1 MTGALTRNVFRALE
15 RALVQT
21 LLAHAATAF
30 VTAVVL
36 SFYLPGA
43 IESDDLA
50 RVTRLA
56 HHPWVFRLAAMGWIW
71 CAFAQANVA
80 WSLVGQR
87 ARVGAVAFAALG
99 LSCVG
104 ALIDSATW
112 LGWMSAGVDLARP
125 VAAGLGSLEA
135 FLAWE
140 RHQLV
145 ATAGLAGTAH
155 TLAFIAQA
163 WCLGRLVTVPRAL
176 TGATAALMLP
186 VALASCFAS
195 VHASWPRAIGAV
207 HGVGFALLLAWMA
220 VTTERVLRAHRPE
233 RPWGRLAVWRHPSR
247 GAIGHVANVIANSRL
262 VSALI
267 EPLPI
272 AAMVSDIREV
282 VYVNYLVEAE
292 RVRGMVPEGLELQ
305 GLGDGGRWA
314 LFSFLTYR
322 HGHFGFRFMGS
333 LRRLTPSSV
342 QTNWRVHVRDART
355 GVVGITFVT
364 NAIDHTFQALAARLF
379 TEGMPMHVLA
389 RAALDRDATTGSVH
403 VELDPGEGTAPR
415 ATLDL
420 RPCDAPVF
428 EGEWAE
434 CFKDF
439 RAFLEYCVPQNR
451 AMSAEPW
458 LARVTRHEIHLPIAL
473 EDCQPLAG
481 EVRSL
486 TAEAITGGARPVCF
500 RVAGL
505 RFVFEEEIHDPLP
518 ID

>member
-1 MTGALTRNVFRALE
+1 MSGAPTRNTFRALE

-21 LLAHAATAF
+21 LVAHAATAF
-30 VTAVVL
+30 VTAAVL
-36 SFYLPGA
+36 SWYLPGA
-43 IESDDLA
+43 IESNDLA
-50 RVTRLA
+50 RVARLA
-56 HHPWVFRLAAMGWIW
+56 HHPWVFRFTAMGWIW
-71 CAFAQANVA
+71 CAFAQTNVA
-80 WSLVGQR
+80 WALVGQR
-87 ARVGAVAFAALG
+87 ARVGGVAFAAFALA
-99 LSCVG
+99 CVG
-104 ALIDSATW
+104 ALIDTATW
-112 LGWMSAGVDLARP
+112 LGWMTAGVDLARP
-125 VAAGLGSLEA
+125 VAAGRGSLDA

-145 ATAGLAGTAH
+145 ATAGFAGTAH
-155 TLAFIAQA
+155 TLAFFAQA
-163 WCLGRLVTVPRAL
+163 WCLAKVVHVPRAL
-176 TGATAALMLP
+176 TGATATLMLP
-186 VALASCFAS
+186 VALASCVTS
-195 VHASWPRAIGAV
+195 VHASWPRLVGGV

-220 VTTERVLRAHRPE
+220 VTTERVLRVHRTE
-233 RPWGRLAVWRHPSR
+233 RAWGRLAVWRHPSR
-247 GAIGHVANVIANSRL
+247 GVIGRVANVIANSRL
-262 VSALI
+262 VSALV

-292 RVRGMVPEGLELQ
+292 KVLGMVPEGLELQ
-305 GLGDGGRWA
+305 RLGDGGRWA
-314 LFSFLTYR
+314 LLSFLTYR
-322 HGHFGFRFMGS
+322 HGHFGFRFMGP

-342 QTNWRVHVRDART
+342 QTNWRVHVRDPRT
-355 GVVGITFVT
+355 GVVGITFIT

-389 RAALDRDATTGSVH
+389 RAALDCDATTGSVH

-420 RPCDAPVF
+420 KPCEAPVF
-428 EGEWAE
+428 EEEWAE

-439 RAFLEYCVPQNR
+439 RGFLEYCVPQNR

-458 LARVTRHEIHLPIAL
+458 LARVTRHEIQLPIAL
-473 EDCQPLAG
+473 ADCQPIG
-481 EVRSL
+481 GDVRSS
-486 TAEAITGGARPVCF
+486 TVEAIVGGAQPVCF

>member
-1 MTGALTRNVFRALE
+1 VFRSLE

-30 VTAVVL
+30 ATATIL
-36 SFYLPGA
+36 GFYLPGA
-43 IESDDLA
+43 IEGDDLT

-56 HHPWVFRLAAMGWIW
+56 HHPWVFRFTAMGWIW
-71 CAFAQANVA
+71 CAFAQTNVA
-80 WSLVGQR
+80 WSLVRLR
-87 ARVGAVAFAALG
+87 ARVGAVAFAAFA

-104 ALIDSATW
+104 ALVDTATW
-112 LGWMSAGVDLARP
+112 LGWMSTGVDLARP
-125 VAAGLGSLEA
+125 VAAGRGSLDA

-145 ATAGLAGTAH
+145 ATAGFAGTAH

-163 WCLGRLVTVPRAL
+163 WCLGRLVAVPRVL

-186 VALASCFAS
+186 VALASCRVS
-195 VHASWPRAIGAV
+195 VHASWPRVIGGV

-220 VTTERVLRAHRPE
+220 VTIERVLRVHRPE
-233 RPWGRLAVWRHPSR
+233 HAWGRLARWKHPSR
-247 GAIGHVANVIANSRL
+247 AVVGRVADVIANSRL

-292 RVRGMVPEGLELQ
+292 KVIGMVPEGLELQ
-305 GLGDGGRWA
+305 RLGEGGRWA
-314 LFSFLTYR
+314 LLSFLTYR
-322 HGHFGFRFMGS
+322 HGHFGFRFMGP

-342 QTNWRVHVRDART
+342 QTNWRVHVREART
-355 GVVGITFVT
+355 GVIGITFIT

-389 RAALDRDATTGSVH
+389 RATLERDSATGRVH
-403 VELDPGEGTAPR
+403 VELDPGEGSAPR

-420 RPCDAPVF
+420 KPCEAPVF

-439 RAFLEYCVPQNR
+439 RALLEYCVPQNR

-458 LARVTRHEIHLPIAL
+458 LGRVTRHEIHLPIAL
-473 EDCQPLAG
+473 DDCQPLAG
-481 EVRSL
+481 EVRSSSV
-486 TAEAITGGARPVCF
+486 EAIVGGARPVCF